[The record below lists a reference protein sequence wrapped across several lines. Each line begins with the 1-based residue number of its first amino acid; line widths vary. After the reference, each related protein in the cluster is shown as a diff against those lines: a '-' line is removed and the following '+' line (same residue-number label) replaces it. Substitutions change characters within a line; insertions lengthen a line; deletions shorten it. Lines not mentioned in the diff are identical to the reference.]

1 MLEQRFRGKVKETG
15 EFVEGLRLI
24 ENDGWFSLYNYL
36 SDSMPEDEI
45 PFDIVNETF
54 ELTDIE
60 DLETYTVEV
69 NKTVLEFRENPDII
83 TPTIQGLYD
92 IHIHLGSDDNKWDFK
107 EKMNVLEVNPNVP
120 MDLIYYILE
129 NELDFNFKGER
140 VVPEFIFKRKVEGP
154 LTLEYEDS
162 YNLDERLLFVDYN
175 KETGLVS
182 YYLYDKDKLVS
193 YFLLN
198 Q

>member
-1 MLEQRFRGKVKETG
+1 MKEQRFRGKFKGTG
-15 EFVEGLRLI
+15 EFVDNLRLM
-24 ENDGWFSLYNYL
+24 ENDGWYSLYNYL
-36 SDSMPEDEI
+36 SDSIPEEDLA
-45 PFDIVNETF
+45 FDLMDRTF
-54 ELTDIE
+54 ELTEIE
-60 DLETYTVEV
+60 DLEAYTVEV

-92 IHIHLGSDDNKWDFK
+92 VHIHLGSDDNKWNFK

-120 MDLIYYILE
+120 MDLISYILE
-129 NELDFNFKGER
+129 NELDFVFKGER
-140 VVPEFIFKRKVEGP
+140 VVPEFTFKRKVEGP

-198 Q
+198 